1 MNIAWSVCQYYF
13 SFCIYCILKPQLIG
27 LLMKWELSHV
37 SVKVAVEQERLLV
50 LFCLGARNFTW
61 GLGISP
67 APLRY
72 MPITTEQY
80 AHHHWAVSP
89 APLSCIPSSTEVY
102 PSIAVFIK
110 MKWSLFL
117 IIHQWEKKSIKSSL
131 PSRPG
136 DQTQVLSL
144 PGKDSTAE
152 LHPHSSACSIL

>member
-72 MPITTEQY
+72 MPITTELYPQL
-80 AHHHWAVSP
+80 HWAVSP
-89 APLSCIPSSTEVY
+89 APLRYIPALQFLS
-102 PSIAVFIK
+102 
-110 MKWSLFL
+110 KWSGVCFL
-117 IIHQWEKKSIKSSL
+117 SYTSGRRKVSSL
-131 PSRPG
+131 PSPPDLGIKPRSFHFQARTLLQNFTPIH
-136 DQTQVLSL
+136 QPVVF
-144 PGKDSTAE
+144 
-152 LHPHSSACSIL
+152 CSMHNCM